1 MRWDPEQLDA
11 NELDKSKI
19 KFHCAFDGSEV
30 ARAAMDFLLD
40 YLLSK
45 RKNAEAVCVYVN
57 DPSKTYLPPA
67 QRQGAVE
74 AVLTPHKFLFQG
86 RLDSKILYKEEDK
99 CAGQTLTEYAIE
111 EQADFMIIGM
121 YGRKG
126 IKDHTDTVMASNA
139 NYALQYAQCST
150 ILIQEPFLPY
160 SCVHFCVAMDRTKS
174 SEKALVDALLLSEP
188 DDTITL
194 LHIVMQDEMNRSNDL
209 IEDPLKGY
217 KEKLTPLIENW
228 TTKIGRPRNVN
239 VVYQVESPG
248 EPVAHDILNYASQN
262 NVHVMCLGANVRR
275 LRENKNYMG
284 STSTSVMVNCVR
296 EGVPVV
302 IAHYD
307 DRFAEKGYDTVAKPK
322 PYEPLPKTAMF
333 ATPGPAAAWDHKYRC
348 GLGVGR
354 VSYDPTT

>member
-1 MRWDPEQLDA
+1 MRWDPAGLSE
-11 NELDKSKI
+11 NELDQARI

-30 ARAAMDFLLD
+30 SRSALDFLLD

-45 RKNAEAVCVYVN
+45 RKNAEAEAIYVE
-57 DPSKTYLPPA
+57 DPTKTYLPPA
-67 QRQGAVE
+67 QRRGAVE
-74 AVLTPHKFLFQG
+74 AVLKPHKFLFPG
-86 RLDSKILYKEEDK
+86 RLNHRVLMKESGK
-99 CAGQTLTEYAIE
+99 CVGQTLTEYSIK

-126 IKDHTDTVMASNA
+126 IKDHTETVMASNA

-160 SCVHFCVAMDRTKS
+160 SCVHFLVAMDRTKS

-188 DDTITL
+188 DDRITL
-194 LHIVMQDEMNRSNDL
+194 LHIIMQDEMNAANDL
-209 IEDPLKGY
+209 VEDPLKGY
-217 KEKLTPLIENW
+217 KAKLKPMIEKYTSE
-228 TTKIGRPRNVN
+228 IGRPRTVN
-239 VVYQVESPG
+239 VVYQVESP
-248 EPVAHDILNYASQN
+248 EPVAHDILDYASKN
-262 NVHVMCLGANVRR
+262 NVHVMCLGANTKR
-275 LRENKNYMG
+275 LRENKTYMG

-307 DRFAEKGYDTVAKPK
+307 DQFAEKGHDTVAAPR
-322 PYEPLPKTAMF
+322 PYEPLPKTAQF

-348 GLGVGR
+348 GLSVGR
-354 VSYDPTT
+354 INYSKDD